1 MQLAAARLEQARATA
16 AAAGANRNP
25 QVAANAN
32 MNRLGGPLINAAGGS
47 GNLFGVNAGVAYEVD
62 VAGRLSDTAKAA
74 VGVLIEETKKH
85 FEELPAVLRHLQLIR
100 DDIVENIALF
110 IAHKWLPAG
119 NRRLL
124 DILPG
129 IGVTLM
135 LWLIAG
141 KLFGDYLAQFAKNY
155 VSTYAG
161 LASVMVALVFLYMI
175 ASIFIYG
182 GELNATIMELR
193 KERRRR
199 KSGPV

>member
-1 MQLAAARLEQARATA
+1 MCSSDLRLESIAYVVIGAVAMLALAFLIVLAPLAFLTA
-16 AAAGANRNP
+16 LRYLPA
-25 QVAANAN
+25 
-32 MNRLGGPLINAAGGS
+32 LEPLWPMLNVFRYA
-47 GNLFGVNAGVAYEVD
+47 V
-62 VAGRLSDTAKAA
+62 TA
-74 VGVLIEETKKH
+74 GVLI
-85 FEELPAVLRHLQLIR
+85 
-100 DDIVENIALF
+100 IALF

>member
-1 MQLAAARLEQARATA
+1 MHGVDGFMYPNEMELQWSILIVLYPYITGLV
-16 AAAGANRNP
+16 AGAFILASLERVFN
-25 QVAANAN
+25 VAAVKPTY
-32 MNRLGGPLINAAGGS
+32 RLALLTALAFLIVLAPLAF
-47 GNLFGVNAGVAYEVD
+47 L
-62 VAGRLSDTAKAA
+62 TALRYLPALEPLWPMLNVFRYA
-74 VGVLIEETKKH
+74 VTAGVLI
-85 FEELPAVLRHLQLIR
+85 
-100 DDIVENIALF
+100 IALF